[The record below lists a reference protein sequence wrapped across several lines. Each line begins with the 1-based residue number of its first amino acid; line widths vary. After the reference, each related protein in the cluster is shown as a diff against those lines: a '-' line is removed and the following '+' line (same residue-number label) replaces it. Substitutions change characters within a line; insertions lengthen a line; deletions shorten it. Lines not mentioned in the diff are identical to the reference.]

1 MIYSAIFLVAYK
13 GMDSD
18 NDNRKCESES
28 VLTLKGTAQQPCKL
42 AEDGSWITNRSTEI
56 ASDGMAG
63 RGLFG
68 VSVPVPIQADLR
80 CADLHINHLIRD
92 EPAIVDIKVKAKS
105 DRMSKKIAIKE
116 AYDLKMKALEE
127 AMRQQ
132 LDSVD
137 NDDDDDDD
145 NQVVAG
151 EVVLLSSP
159 EVQESL
165 MVQEGEWTANEKT
178 YRREETVRELMRE
191 TARERETETV
201 TVREMKRE
209 MKMKR
214 EMEMET

>member
-145 NQVVAG
+145 NDDDNQVVAG

-159 EVQESL
+159 EVQDSL
-165 MVQEGEWTANEKT
+165 MVQEGE
-178 YRREETVRELMRE
+178 
-191 TARERETETV
+191 
-201 TVREMKRE
+201 
-209 MKMKR
+209 
-214 EMEMET
+214 